1 MQVIAVADHAREL
14 DLFGGDRFSAEYE
27 AALERVLQ
35 DLFAASPGASDAW
48 EEVAEGFDDEVGMK
62 GAVPFCLERGF
73 DIRKVPGRDG
83 SGLVGCWR
91 DIGIMLLARDR
102 GLTS

>member
-1 MQVIAVADHAREL
+1 MRVIAVAERAKEL
-14 DLFGGDRFSAEYE
+14 DLFDGDRFSAEYE
-27 AALERVLQ
+27 AALEGVLR
-35 DLFAASPGASDAW
+35 DLFATCPGASDAW
-48 EEVAEGFDDEVGMK
+48 EEVAESFDDEVGMQ
-62 GAVPFCLERGF
+62 GAAAFCLERGF
-73 DIRKVPGRDG
+73 DIRKVPGDEE